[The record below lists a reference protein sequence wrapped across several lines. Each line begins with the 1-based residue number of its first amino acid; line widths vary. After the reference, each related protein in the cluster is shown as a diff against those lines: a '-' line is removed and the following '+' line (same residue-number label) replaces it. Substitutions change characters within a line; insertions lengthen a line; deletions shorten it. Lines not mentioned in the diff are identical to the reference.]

1 MSKPSDGQEKTLGRN
16 RWCRKADCRA
26 RASRMPNDAI
36 LHHAFHLYR
45 PRRKAEISREITR
58 CGSTHPDRYSDS
70 HRRQSSL

>member
-1 MSKPSDGQEKTLGRN
+1 
-16 RWCRKADCRA
+16 
-26 RASRMPNDAI
+26 MPNDAI